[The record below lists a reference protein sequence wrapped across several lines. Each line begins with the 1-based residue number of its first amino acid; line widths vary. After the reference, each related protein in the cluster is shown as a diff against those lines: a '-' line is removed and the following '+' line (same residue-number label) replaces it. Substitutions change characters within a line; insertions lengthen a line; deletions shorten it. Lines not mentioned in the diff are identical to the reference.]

1 MRLACQTARG
11 PWRGPSEPAVLT
23 PPASPPLPPSSRR
36 FGDAALAAQAY
47 DVAAMALYGP
57 HAAVNFGHATANANA
72 AALDGD
78 AGMRALRKLWLTH
91 HPRWRERET
100 THGTV
105 Q

>member
-1 MRLACQTARG
+1 
-11 PWRGPSEPAVLT
+11 
-23 PPASPPLPPSSRR
+23 
-36 FGDAALAAQAY
+36 
-47 DVAAMALYGP
+47 MALYGP

-105 Q
+105 QEGVIKEGVGQAEAP